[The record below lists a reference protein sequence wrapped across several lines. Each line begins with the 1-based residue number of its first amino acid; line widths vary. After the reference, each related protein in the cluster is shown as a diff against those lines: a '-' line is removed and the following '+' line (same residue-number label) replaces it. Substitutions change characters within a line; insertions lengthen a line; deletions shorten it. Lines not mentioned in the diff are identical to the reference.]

1 MNNSKRFHTYM
12 LLTCF
17 ILFLSGTI
25 CLAQVTTPEEFLGFK
40 PGADFHLANY
50 EQAIGYFEK
59 LASQSDRMLVMDM
72 GPTSEGRRMKYGVIS
87 SESNIANLDSLKE
100 INKKLTLY
108 RGVSEEEAKKLADE
122 GKAVIWIDCGLHA
135 SEASPAQ
142 HAIQLA
148 YDIVTGED
156 RTTRLIRDNII
167 FLLVFANPDGLT
179 LISDWYMNN
188 VGTKYETSRLP
199 ELYQKYAGHDNNRDS
214 FIANLQEIK
223 NMNRATSHE
232 WFPEILYNLHE
243 TAPFP
248 ARIWMPPESEP
259 MNPNLH
265 PIIVRWKNLI
275 GAAMGK
281 AFEEANQPGAI
292 SRINFD
298 SWYPGYVTQF
308 VDGHNIPSILTE
320 TANFRYATP
329 NFYSL
334 SAFPTRYRD
343 LTKGVFYPNPWEG
356 GWWRLGDAV
365 AYNLTASKAVLEVGA
380 KYKYEFLFNKWRVAK
395 DVIEQYLNEP
405 PYGWII
411 PRNQKD
417 EHTTTLMINRFILNG
432 IEIYTA
438 DEDFSHN
445 GIEYAKG
452 SYLIPTSQPF
462 GLFVRN
468 LMEKQNYPDLKKYS
482 HLWQGIVGTATLGK
496 EPLRAYDGAGWTLPV
511 QMGIDYFE
519 MSKPLSVNKT
529 LINKTESFPGG
540 LSGSGTLY
548 AFSHTNNA
556 SFIAV
561 NQIHKAGGKV
571 SCALAEFT
579 LGGKKFPAGA
589 FLVNANSLGINK
601 LKEIAA
607 QTQTKM
613 TGGKTSVK
621 TKSLR
626 NNRIALYK
634 SWTASM
640 DAGWISYVFD
650 QYEVKYDFLTDAEIK
665 AGNLRERFDVIVLAD
680 QGSRSIINGNS
691 KGSIH
696 PDYVGGITRDGVEN
710 IKKFVKEGGVLVCN
724 KGSSDFAIQEF
735 RLPFKNAMKGVKS
748 EDFNCPGSILKLNY
762 KTDHP
767 LAFGMQEE
775 GIAYFSRGQAFEYE
789 SETPKPKVE
798 KTAPTKKD
806 ATSTES
812 DAPPAKESPAK
823 KKYVQ
828 SKAKVTYKV
837 VAEYPDE
844 SLLLSGFIIGDE
856 LLRNKYA
863 VLDIDF
869 EKGKLI
875 LFGFNVHNRAQ
886 SYSTFKLL
894 FNSLIY

>member
-1 MNNSKRFHTYM
+1 MNNCKHLRSF
-12 LLTCF
+12 LILACF
-17 ILFLSGTI
+17 ALFLSGTMS
-25 CLAQVTTPEEFLGFK
+25 LAQVTSPEEFLGFK

-59 LASQSDRMLVMDM
+59 IASQTDRMLVLDM
-72 GPTSEGRRMKYGVIS
+72 GPTSEGKRMKYAVIS
-87 SESNIANLDSLKE
+87 SEDNIAKLDHYKE

-108 RGVSEEEAKKLADE
+108 RGVSEDNAKKLADE
-122 GKAVIWIDCGLHA
+122 GKAVIWIDSGLHA
-135 SEASPAQ
+135 SEVSPAQ

-148 YDIVTGED
+148 YDIVSGED
-156 RTTRLIRDNII
+156 RSSRLIRDNII

-179 LISDWYMNN
+179 LISDWYMDN
-188 VGTKYETSRLP
+188 VGTKFEKSRMP

-223 NMNRATSHE
+223 NMNRATSQE

-320 TANFRYATP
+320 TANSGYATP
-329 NFYSL
+329 TFYSL
-334 SAFPTRYRD
+334 RDFPERYRD
-343 LTKGVFYPNPWEG
+343 LTRGVFYPSPWEG

-395 DVIEQYLNEP
+395 DVMEQYLNEP

-411 PRNQKD
+411 PRDQKD

-432 IEIYTA
+432 IEVYTA
-438 DEDFSHN
+438 DEGFSHN
-445 GIEYAKG
+445 GIDYPKG

-462 GLFVRN
+462 GLFARN
-468 LMEKQNYPDLKKYS
+468 LMEKQDYPDLKLYS
-482 HLWQGIVGTATLGK
+482 HLWQGIVGTATLGS
-496 EPLRAYDGAGWTLPV
+496 EPIRAYDGAGWTLPI
-511 QMGIDYFE
+511 QMGVKYFE
-519 MSKPLSVNKT
+519 MSNVLDVKKT
-529 LINKTESFPGG
+529 LIDKTESYPGS
-540 LSGSGTLY
+540 LTGSGNLF
-548 AFSHTNNA
+548 AFSHTDNA

-561 NQIHKAGGKV
+561 NRIHKAGGKV
-571 SCALAEFT
+571 SCAQEEFT
-579 LGGKKFPAGA
+579 IGGKKFSAGA
-589 FLVNANSLGINK
+589 FIVNAGSLGANK
-601 LKEIAA
+601 LKEIVE

-613 TGGKTSVK
+613 VAGKISVK
-621 TKSLR
+621 TLPLR

-634 SWTASM
+634 PWTASA
-640 DAGWISYVFD
+640 DAGWISYIFD
-650 QYEVKYDFLTDAEIK
+650 QYEFKYHFLTDAEIK
-665 AGNLRERFDVIVLAD
+665 AGSLKDRFDVIVLAS
-680 QGSRSIINGNS
+680 QGSRSIINGNL

-696 PDYVGGITRDGVEN
+696 PDYVGGITTNGVEN
-710 IKKFVKEGGVLVCN
+710 IKIFVKQGGVLVCN
-724 KGSSDFAIQEF
+724 QSSSSFAIDEF
-735 RLPFKNAMKGVKS
+735 RLPFKNALSGLRS
-748 EDFNCPGSILKLNY
+748 EEFMCPGSILKMNY
-762 KTDHP
+762 KTDNP
-767 LAFGMQEE
+767 LAFGLPAE
-775 GIAYFSRGQAFEYE
+775 GMAYFSRGIAFEYDTGETPSPKVKRSAPEKMDASE
-789 SETPKPKVE
+789 SETPPE
-798 KTAPTKKD
+798 KKA
-806 ATSTES
+806 
-812 DAPPAKESPAK
+812 PAK
-823 KKYVQ
+823 KEYVQ
-828 SKAKVTYKV
+828 AKAKVEYKV

-844 SLLLSGFIIGDE
+844 SLLISGWILGDE
-856 LLRNKYA
+856 LLRNKSA
-863 VLDIDF
+863 VLDVDL
-869 EKGKLI
+869 EKGKI
-875 LFGFNVHNRAQ
+875 VLFGFNVHNRAQ
-886 SYSTFKLL
+886 SYSTFRLL

>member
-1 MNNSKRFHTYM
+1 MNLPNRFRTFVF
-12 LLTCF
+12 LTCF
-17 ILFLSGTI
+17 ILFFSGTL
-25 CLAQVTTPEEFLGFK
+25 CLSQVTAPEDYLGFK

-59 LASQSDRMLVMDM
+59 IASESKRMLVLDM
-72 GPTSEGRRMKYGVIS
+72 GPTSEGKRMKYAVIS
-87 SESNIANLDSLKE
+87 SEENIEKLDLYKK
-100 INKKLTLY
+100 INKKLSLY
-108 RGVSEEEAKKLADE
+108 RGVSEEEARRLADQ

-142 HAIQLA
+142 HALQLA

-156 RTTRLIRDNII
+156 RSTRLIRENVI

-179 LISDWYMNN
+179 LISDWYMKN
-188 VGTKYETSRLP
+188 VGTKYETSRMP

-223 NMNRATSHE
+223 NMNRATCQE

-320 TANFRYATP
+320 TANYRYATP
-329 NFYSL
+329 HYYTLND
-334 SAFPTRYRD
+334 FPERYRD

-380 KYKYEFLFNKWRVAK
+380 KYKYEFLFNKWQVAK
-395 DVIEQYLNEP
+395 DVIEKYQKEP

-411 PRNQKD
+411 PLDQKD
-417 EHTTTLMINRFILNG
+417 HHTTALMINRFILNG
-432 IEIYTA
+432 VEVYTA
-438 DEDFSHN
+438 DEGFEHN
-445 GIEYAKG
+445 GLDYPKG
-452 SYLIPTSQPF
+452 SYLIFTSQPF
-462 GLFVRN
+462 GLFARN
-468 LMEKQNYPDLKKYS
+468 MMEKQDYPDLKKYS
-482 HLWQGIVGTATLGK
+482 HLWQGIVGSAKVGD
-496 EPLRAYDGAGWTLPV
+496 EPIRAYDGAGWTLPI
-511 QMGIDYFE
+511 QMGVDYFE
-519 MSKPLSVNKT
+519 MSKPLPVKKT
-529 LINKTESFPGG
+529 LIHKTASPPGSLNRRG
-540 LSGSGTLY
+540 PIFV
-548 AFSHTNNA
+548 FSHSDNG

-561 NQIHKAGGKV
+561 NQIHKAGGKIG
-571 SCALAEFT
+571 CALSEFT
-579 LGGKKFPAGA
+579 LAGNTYPAGT
-589 FLVNANSLGINK
+589 FIVDSNSITASK
-601 LKEIAA
+601 LKEIAV
-607 QTQTKM
+607 QTRTQM
-613 TGGKTSVK
+613 VGGRTSVK
-621 TKSLR
+621 TKPLR

-640 DAGWISYVFD
+640 DAGWISYLFD
-650 QYEVKYDFLTDAEIK
+650 QYEFKYHFLTDAEIK
-665 AGNLRERFDVIVLAD
+665 AGSLRKRFDVIVLA
-680 QGSRSIINGNS
+680 SLRARSIINGNR

-696 PDYVGGITRDGVEN
+696 PDYVGGITAHGVEN
-710 IKKFVKEGGVLVCN
+710 IKKFVKEGGILVCN
-724 KGSSDFAIQEF
+724 SGSSSFAIQEF
-735 RLPFKNAMKGVKS
+735 RLPFKNVLQGVKS
-748 EDFNCPGSILKLNY
+748 VDFNCPGSILKMNY

-767 LAFGMQEE
+767 LAFGFQEE
-775 GIAYFSRGQAFEYE
+775 GAAYFSRGIAFEYDA
-789 SETPKPKVE
+789 KPVSP
-798 KTAPTKKD
+798 TAKK
-806 ATSTES
+806 APAKKAAAGT
-812 DAPPAKESPAK
+812 APPAKKKSPPAK

-828 SKAKVTYKV
+828 EKAKVTYKA
-837 VAEYPDE
+837 VAEFPDE
-844 SLLLSGFIIGDE
+844 SLLLSGWIKGDE
-856 LLRNKYA
+856 LIRKKA
-863 VLDIDF
+863 SVLDIDF

-894 FNSLIY
+894 FNALIY